1 VAAAAWRNQGD
12 VAFGNIV
19 GSNIFNSLGIIGAT
33 ALVKPIAVPAA
44 IALVDVWVMLGVA
57 GVLVV
62 FAITG
67 WRVSRAEGLVL
78 LLAYAAY
85 LTYLAIA

>member
-1 VAAAAWRNQGD
+1 
-12 VAFGNIV
+12 
-19 GSNIFNSLGIIGAT
+19 
-33 ALVKPIAVPAA
+33 
-44 IALVDVWVMLGVA
+44 
-57 GVLVV
+57 V